1 MAVARLSVGIGKK
14 GKAAPHALYIAREEK
29 YAKTDNDLEKLE
41 FKGHGNMP
49 EWAQNRPNFF
59 WKMSDEHE
67 RKNGTTYRE
76 HVISL
81 PRELTALQRHR
92 LVTDWIEQE
101 INDKHAYQYAIH
113 NPPAVDGGEQPHL
126 HLMFSERLRDSIER
140 EPDIYFKRYNS
151 KNPERGGAKK
161 ANTPKLSADRKADLI
176 AQRERWETLCNKHLE
191 LSGSDARIS
200 MKSLKEQCIE
210 REPFNLTMK
219 QIKSD
224 RYESVYKDLKQA
236 ERSSKLATED
246 VEDLID
252 VAAELKRLTQ
262 PTTAERAMNTANIL
276 FGNPM
281 QAPVP
286 RPKPQ
291 QTDLLQKDEAGRFA
305 STPEPV
311 TMTMTMQSRISNSE
325 KDAAFLA
332 HAIVYFHRMTK
343 ENKDEQEHEN
353 YYFDAEQQKELHELI
368 DVLGDF
374 RTRVGSIITLDTNN
388 FHKDLERDIIKRIN
402 HSSEDIESS
411 KELVQALDIALDP
424 DAHRQRRDE
433 QQNILEQQK
442 SQIRASTA
450 SDNNEPVQT
459 QIRSTMSRKP

>member
-29 YAKTDNDLEKLE
+29 YAKTDDDLEKLE

-49 EWAQNRPNFF
+49 KWAEQKPNFF

-101 INDKHAYQYAIH
+101 IGDKHAYQYAIH
-113 NPPAVDGGEQPHL
+113 NPPAMDGGEQPHL

-161 ANTPKLSADRKADLI
+161 ANTPKLSADRKAELV
-176 AQRERWETLCNKHLE
+176 AQRDRWEQLCNKHLE
-191 LSGSDARIS
+191 LSGTDARIN
-200 MKSLKEQCIE
+200 MKSLKEQGIE

-252 VAAELKRLTQ
+252 VAAELERLTQ
-262 PTTAERAMNTANIL
+262 PTTAERAMNTANVL
-276 FGNPM
+276 FSNSMKLPK
-281 QAPVP
+281 
-286 RPKPQ
+286 PKPQ
-291 QTDLLQKDEAGRFA
+291 QSDLLQKEEAGRFA
-305 STPEPV
+305 THADIEKAVDIYHRATESPDSTDSV
-311 TMTMTMQSRISNSE
+311 
-325 KDAAFLA
+325 
-332 HAIVYFHRMTK
+332 
-343 ENKDEQEHEN
+343 
-353 YYFDAEQQKELHELI
+353 FDATIANKFTERQLELLDDTTGMGTDSRFLTRTALQKPENRELVALLLDPTLEQAKYDKEHNVEQAQAAQKQA
-368 DVLGDF
+368 
-374 RTRVGSIITLDTNN
+374 N
-388 FHKDLERDIIKRIN
+388 DIIAPAATTAAEAKPSPSIM
-402 HSSEDIESS
+402 
-411 KELVQALDIALDP
+411 
-424 DAHRQRRDE
+424 RR
-433 QQNILEQQK
+433 
-442 SQIRASTA
+442 R
-450 SDNNEPVQT
+450 P
-459 QIRSTMSRKP
+459 

>member
-1 MAVARLSVGIGKK
+1 MAVARLSVGVGKK

-29 YAKTDNDLEKLE
+29 YAKPDDDLEKLE

-49 EWAQNRPNFF
+49 KWAQARPNFF

-113 NPPAVDGGEQPHL
+113 NPPAIDGGEQPHL
-126 HLMFSERLRDSIER
+126 HLMFSERLRDGVER
-140 EPDIYFKRYNS
+140 EPDLYFKRHNS
-151 KNPERGGAKK
+151 AHPERGGAKK
-161 ANTPKLSADRKADLI
+161 ANTPKLSADRKADLV
-176 AQRERWETLCNKHLE
+176 AQRERWEQLCNKHLE
-191 LSGSDARIS
+191 LSGTDARIS
-200 MKSLKEQCIE
+200 MKSLKEQGID
-210 REPFNLTMK
+210 REPINLTMK

-252 VAAELKRLTQ
+252 VAAELERLTQ
-262 PTTAERAMNTANIL
+262 SSATTERAMMLVNAI
-276 FGNPM
+276 FGNSM
-281 QAPVP
+281 QK
-286 RPKPQ
+286 PKPKPT
-291 QTDLLQKDEAGRFA
+291 QTDLLQKEEAGRFA

-311 TMTMTMQSRISNSE
+311 TMTMQSRISNSE

-353 YYFDAEQQKELHELI
+353 YYFDAEQQQALQKLTA
-368 DVLGDF
+368 VLGDYKG
-374 RTRVGSIITLDTNN
+374 RQGSIITIETGNYSN
-388 FHKDLERDIIKRIN
+388 DLERDIIKRIN
-402 HSSEDIESS
+402 HSSKDIESS
-411 KELVQALDIALDP
+411 KELAQALDIALDP
-424 DAHRQRRDE
+424 AAHRQRRDE

-442 SQIRASTA
+442 AQIRASTA

>member
-29 YAKTDNDLEKLE
+29 YAKTDDDLEKLE

-49 EWAQNRPNFF
+49 EWAQARPNFF

-81 PRELTALQRHR
+81 PRELTPLQRHR

-113 NPPAVDGGEQPHL
+113 NPPAMDGDEQPHV
-126 HLMFSERLRDSIER
+126 HLMFSERLRDGIER
-140 EPDIYFKRYNS
+140 EPDLYFKRHNA

-161 ANTPKLSADRKADLI
+161 ANTPKLSADRKSELV
-176 AQRERWETLCNKHLE
+176 AQRDRWEQLCNKHLE
-191 LSGSDARIS
+191 LAGSDARIS
-200 MKSLKEQCIE
+200 MKSLKEQGIE

-224 RYESVYKDLKQA
+224 RYKSVYKDLKQA

-252 VAAELKRLTQ
+252 VAAELERLTQ

-286 RPKPQ
+286 RPKPT

-305 STPEPV
+305 THAD
-311 TMTMTMQSRISNSE
+311 IE
-325 KDAAFLA
+325 KAVEIYHQATESPD
-332 HAIVYFHRMTK
+332 VP
-343 ENKDEQEHEN
+343 DSV
-353 YYFDAEQQKELHELI
+353 FDATIANKFTERQLELLDDTAGMGTDIKWITRKALQKPEN
-368 DVLGDF
+368 
-374 RTRVGSIITLDTNN
+374 R
-388 FHKDLERDIIKRIN
+388 
-402 HSSEDIESS
+402 
-411 KELVQALDIALDP
+411 ELVALLLDPTLEQAKYDKEHNVEQAQAAQKQSKDIAALNP
-424 DAHRQRRDE
+424 ATAAETKPSTSIMRR
-433 QQNILEQQK
+433 
-442 SQIRASTA
+442 R
-450 SDNNEPVQT
+450 P
-459 QIRSTMSRKP
+459 

>member
-29 YAKTDNDLEKLE
+29 YAKTDDDLEKLE

-49 EWAQNRPNFF
+49 KWAQARPNFF

-81 PRELTALQRHR
+81 PRELTPLQRHR

-113 NPPAVDGGEQPHL
+113 NPPATDGDEQPHV
-126 HLMFSERLRDSIER
+126 HLMFSERLSDGIER
-140 EPDIYFKRYNS
+140 EPDLYFKRHNA

-161 ANTPKLSADRKADLI
+161 ANTPKKSVERKEELKAMRD
-176 AQRERWETLCNKHLE
+176 RWETLCNKHLE
-191 LSGSDARIS
+191 LAGSDARIS
-200 MKSLKEQCIE
+200 MKSLKEQGID

-252 VAAELKRLTQ
+252 ITAELKRLTQ
-262 PTTAERAMNTANIL
+262 PSAAERAMNTANAL
-276 FGNPM
+276 FGNSM
-281 QAPVP
+281 KL
-286 RPKPQ
+286 PKPKPT
-291 QTDLLQKDEAGRFA
+291 QTDLLQTDEAGRFA

-311 TMTMTMQSRISNSE
+311 TMQSRISNSE

-353 YYFDAEQQKELHELI
+353 YYFDAEQQQALQKLTA
-368 DVLGDF
+368 VLGDYKG
-374 RTRVGSIITLDTNN
+374 RQGSIITIETGNYSN
-388 FHKDLERDIIKRIN
+388 DLERDIIKRIN
-402 HSSEDIESS
+402 HSSKDIESS

-433 QQNILEQQK
+433 QQNLLEQQK
-442 SQIRASTA
+442 AQIRASTA
-450 SDNNEPVQT
+450 SDNNEQVQT
-459 QIRSTMSRKP
+459 QIRSTMRRKP

>member
-1 MAVARLSVGIGKK
+1 MAVARLSVSIGKK

-29 YAKTDNDLEKLE
+29 YAKPDDDLEKLE

-49 EWAQNRPNFF
+49 SWAQDRPSFF

-101 INDKHAYQYAIH
+101 IGDKHAYQYAIH
-113 NPPAVDGGEQPHL
+113 NPPAMDGGEQPHL

-161 ANTPKLSADRKADLI
+161 ANTPKLSADRKAELV
-176 AQRERWETLCNKHLE
+176 AQRDRWEQLCNKHLE
-191 LSGSDARIS
+191 LSGTDARIN
-200 MKSLKEQCIE
+200 MKSLKEQGIE

-252 VAAELKRLTQ
+252 VAAELERLTQ
-262 PTTAERAMNTANIL
+262 PTTAERAMNTANVL
-276 FGNPM
+276 FSNSMKLPK
-281 QAPVP
+281 
-286 RPKPQ
+286 PKPQ
-291 QTDLLQKDEAGRFA
+291 QSDLLQKEEAGRFA
-305 STPEPV
+305 THADIEKAVDIYHRATESPDSTDSV
-311 TMTMTMQSRISNSE
+311 
-325 KDAAFLA
+325 
-332 HAIVYFHRMTK
+332 
-343 ENKDEQEHEN
+343 
-353 YYFDAEQQKELHELI
+353 FDATIANKFTERQLELLDDTTGMGTDSRFLTRTALQKPEN
-368 DVLGDF
+368 
-374 RTRVGSIITLDTNN
+374 R
-388 FHKDLERDIIKRIN
+388 
-402 HSSEDIESS
+402 
-411 KELVQALDIALDP
+411 ELVALLLDP
-424 DAHRQRRDE
+424 T
-433 QQNILEQQK
+433 LEQAKYDKEHNVEQAQAAQK
-442 SQIRASTA
+442 QAKDITA
-450 SDNNEPVQT
+450 PNATTAAET
-459 QIRSTMSRKP
+459 KPSPSIMRRRP

>member
-29 YAKTDNDLEKLE
+29 YAKTDDDLEKLE

-49 EWAQNRPNFF
+49 EWAQARPNFF

-76 HVISL
+76 HVIAL
-81 PRELTALQRHR
+81 PRELDENQRHE
-92 LVTDWIEQE
+92 LVKDWIKSE
-101 INDKHAYQYAIH
+101 IGGKHAYQYAIH
-113 NPPAVDGGEQPHL
+113 NPPAIDGYEQPHV
-126 HLMFSERLRDSIER
+126 HLMFSERLRDGIER
-140 EPDIYFKRYNS
+140 EPDLYFKRYNA
-151 KNPERGGAKK
+151 KHPDRGGAKK
-161 ANTPKLSADRKADLI
+161 ANTPKLLADRKADLV
-176 AQRERWETLCNKHLE
+176 AQRARWETLCNKHLE
-191 LSGSDARIS
+191 LSGTDARIS
-200 MKSLKEQCIE
+200 MKSLKEQGID
-210 REPFNLTMK
+210 REPINLTMK

-252 VAAELKRLTQ
+252 ITAELKRLTQ
-262 PTTAERAMNTANIL
+262 PSAAERAMNTANVL
-276 FGNPM
+276 FSNSMKLPK
-281 QAPVP
+281 
-286 RPKPQ
+286 PKPQ
-291 QTDLLQKDEAGRFA
+291 QSDLLQKDEAGRFA

-311 TMTMTMQSRISNSE
+311 PVPVTMQSRISNDD

-343 ENKDEQEHEN
+343 ENKDEHEHEN
-353 YYFDAEQQKELHELI
+353 YYFDAQQQQALQKLTAVMGE
-368 DVLGDF
+368 F
-374 RTRVGSIITLDTNN
+374 RGTQGSIITIETGNYSN
-388 FHKDLERDIIKRIN
+388 DLERDIIKRIN
-402 HSSEDIESS
+402 HSSKDIESS

-433 QQNILEQQK
+433 QQNILKQQK
-442 SQIRASTA
+442 AQISASTA
-450 SDNNEPVQT
+450 SANIEQVQT
-459 QIRSTMSRKP
+459 QIRSTMTRKP

>member
-29 YAKTDNDLEKLE
+29 YAKSDDDLEKLE

-49 EWAQNRPNFF
+49 DWAQARPNFF

-113 NPPAVDGGEQPHL
+113 NPPAMDGYEQPHV
-126 HLMFSERLRDSIER
+126 HLMFSERLKDGIER
-140 EPDIYFKRYNS
+140 EPDVYFKRYNS
-151 KNPERGGAKK
+151 AHPERGGAKK
-161 ANTPKLSADRKADLI
+161 ANTPKLSADRKAELV
-176 AQRERWETLCNKHLE
+176 AQRDRWEQLCNKHLE

-200 MKSLKEQCIE
+200 MKSLKEQGIE

-252 VAAELKRLTQ
+252 VAAELERLTQ
-262 PTTAERAMNTANIL
+262 TSAGTERAMMLVNAI
-276 FGNPM
+276 FGNSIQP
-281 QAPVP
+281 P
-286 RPKPQ
+286 RPKPT
-291 QTDLLQKDEAGRFA
+291 QTDLLQKEEAGRFA

-311 TMTMTMQSRISNSE
+311 TVQSRISNSD

-353 YYFDAEQQKELHELI
+353 YYFDAQQQQALQKLTA
-368 DVLGDF
+368 VLGEF
-374 RTRVGSIITLDTNN
+374 RGRQGSIITIETGNYSN
-388 FHKDLERDIIKRIN
+388 DLERDIIKRIN
-402 HSSEDIESS
+402 HSSKDIESS

-424 DAHRQRRDE
+424 EAHRQRRDE

-442 SQIRASTA
+442 AQTRASTA

>member
-29 YAKTDNDLEKLE
+29 YAKPDDDLEKLE

-49 EWAQNRPNFF
+49 QWAQARPNFF

-113 NPPAVDGGEQPHL
+113 NPPAIDGGEQPHL
-126 HLMFSERLRDSIER
+126 HLMFSERLRDGVER
-140 EPDIYFKRYNS
+140 EPDLYFKRHNS
-151 KNPERGGAKK
+151 AHPERGGAKK

-252 VAAELKRLTQ
+252 ITAELKRLTQ
-262 PTTAERAMNTANIL
+262 PSAATARAMNTANVL

-286 RPKPQ
+286 RPKPT
-291 QTDLLQKDEAGRFA
+291 QTDLLQTDEAGRFA
-305 STPEPV
+305 THAD
-311 TMTMTMQSRISNSE
+311 IE
-325 KDAAFLA
+325 KAVE
-332 HAIVYFHRMTK
+332 IYHRAT
-343 ENKDEQEHEN
+343 ESPDTLDSV
-353 YYFDAEQQKELHELI
+353 FDATIANKFTERQLELLDDTTGMGTDSRFLTRTALQKPENRELVALLLDPTLEQAKYDKEHNVEQAQAAQKQA
-368 DVLGDF
+368 
-374 RTRVGSIITLDTNN
+374 N
-388 FHKDLERDIIKRIN
+388 DIIAPTATTAAEAKPSPSIM
-402 HSSEDIESS
+402 
-411 KELVQALDIALDP
+411 
-424 DAHRQRRDE
+424 RR
-433 QQNILEQQK
+433 
-442 SQIRASTA
+442 R
-450 SDNNEPVQT
+450 P
-459 QIRSTMSRKP
+459 

>member
-1 MAVARLSVGIGKK
+1 MAVARLSVGVGKK

-29 YAKTDNDLEKLE
+29 YAKPDDDLEKLE

-49 EWAQNRPNFF
+49 KWAQARPNFF

-113 NPPAVDGGEQPHL
+113 NPPAMDGDEQPHV
-126 HLMFSERLRDSIER
+126 HLMFSERLRDGIER
-140 EPDIYFKRYNS
+140 EPDLYFKRHNA

-161 ANTPKLSADRKADLI
+161 ANTPKLSADRKSELV
-176 AQRERWETLCNKHLE
+176 AQRDRWEQLCNKHLE
-191 LSGSDARIS
+191 LAGSDARIS
-200 MKSLKEQCIE
+200 MKSLKEQGIE
-210 REPFNLTMK
+210 REPLNLTMK

-252 VAAELKRLTQ
+252 ITAELKRLTQ
-262 PTTAERAMNTANIL
+262 PSAAERAMNTANAL
-276 FGNPM
+276 FGNSMKLPK
-281 QAPVP
+281 
-286 RPKPQ
+286 PKPQ
-291 QTDLLQKDEAGRFA
+291 QSDLLQKDEAGRFA

-311 TMTMTMQSRISNSE
+311 PVTMQSRISNSE

-353 YYFDAEQQKELHELI
+353 YYFDAEQQQALQKLTA
-368 DVLGDF
+368 VLGDYKG
-374 RTRVGSIITLDTNN
+374 RQGSIIKIETGNYSN
-388 FHKDLERDIIKRIN
+388 DLERDIIKRIN
-402 HSSEDIESS
+402 HSSKDIESS
-411 KELVQALDIALDP
+411 KELAQALDIALDP
-424 DAHRQRRDE
+424 AAHRQRRDE

-442 SQIRASTA
+442 AQTRVSTA
-450 SDNNEPVQT
+450 SDNNEQVQT

>member
-29 YAKTDNDLEKLE
+29 YAKPDDDLEKLE

-49 EWAQNRPNFF
+49 SWAQDRPSFF

-113 NPPAVDGGEQPHL
+113 NPPAVDGGEQPHV
-126 HLMFSERLRDSIER
+126 HLMFSERLRDGIER
-140 EPDIYFKRYNS
+140 EPDLYFKRHNS
-151 KNPERGGAKK
+151 AHPERGGAKK
-161 ANTPKLSADRKADLI
+161 ANTPKLSADRKADLV
-176 AQRERWETLCNKHLE
+176 AQRARWETLCNKHLE
-191 LSGSDARIS
+191 LSGTDARIS
-200 MKSLKEQCIE
+200 MKSLKEQGID
-210 REPFNLTMK
+210 REPINLTMK

-252 VAAELKRLTQ
+252 VAAELERLTQ
-262 PTTAERAMNTANIL
+262 SSAAERAMNTANVL
-276 FGNPM
+276 FSNSMKLPK
-281 QAPVP
+281 
-286 RPKPQ
+286 PKPQ
-291 QTDLLQKDEAGRFA
+291 QSDLLQKEEAGRFA

-311 TMTMTMQSRISNSE
+311 TMTMQSRISNSE

-353 YYFDAEQQKELHELI
+353 YYFDAQQQQALQKLTA
-368 DVLGDF
+368 VLGEF
-374 RTRVGSIITLDTNN
+374 RGTQGSIITIETGNYSN
-388 FHKDLERDIIKRIN
+388 DLERDIIKRIN
-402 HSSEDIESS
+402 HSSKDIESS

-424 DAHRQRRDE
+424 EAHRQRRDE

-442 SQIRASTA
+442 AQTRASTA

>member
-29 YAKTDNDLEKLE
+29 YAKPDDDLEKLE

-49 EWAQNRPNFF
+49 SWAQDRPSFF

-81 PRELTALQRHR
+81 PRELTPNERHD
-92 LVTDWIEQE
+92 LVKDWIEQE

-113 NPPAVDGGEQPHL
+113 NPPAIDGKEQPHV
-126 HLMFSERLRDSIER
+126 HLMFSERLRDGIER
-140 EPDIYFKRYNS
+140 EPDLYFKRHNA

-161 ANTPKLSADRKADLI
+161 ANTPKLSADRKAELV
-176 AQRERWETLCNKHLE
+176 AQRDRWEQLCNKHLE
-191 LSGSDARIS
+191 LSGTDARIN
-200 MKSLKEQCIE
+200 MKSLKEQGIE

-252 VAAELKRLTQ
+252 VAAELERLTQ
-262 PTTAERAMNTANIL
+262 TSAGTERAMMLVNAI
-276 FGNPM
+276 FGNSIQP
-281 QAPVP
+281 P
-286 RPKPQ
+286 RPKPT
-291 QTDLLQKDEAGRFA
+291 QTDLLQKEEAGRFA

-311 TMTMTMQSRISNSE
+311 TVQSRISNSD

-353 YYFDAEQQKELHELI
+353 YYFDAEQQQALQKLTA
-368 DVLGDF
+368 VLGEF
-374 RTRVGSIITLDTNN
+374 RGTQGSIITIETGNYSN
-388 FHKDLERDIIKRIN
+388 DLERDIIKRIN
-402 HSSEDIESS
+402 HSSKDIESS

-433 QQNILEQQK
+433 QQNILKQQK
-442 SQIRASTA
+442 AQISASTVSA
-450 SDNNEPVQT
+450 NIEQVQT
-459 QIRSTMSRKP
+459 QNRSTMRRKP

>member
-1 MAVARLSVGIGKK
+1 MARDKNPFAIPNQAKPDKNKRAKNMAVARLSVGVGKK

-29 YAKTDNDLEKLE
+29 YAKTDDDLEKLE

-49 EWAQNRPNFF
+49 KWAEQKPNFF

-101 INDKHAYQYAIH
+101 IGDKHAYQYAIH

-161 ANTPKLSADRKADLI
+161 ANTPKLSADRKAELV
-176 AQRERWETLCNKHLE
+176 AQRDRWEQLCNKHLE
-191 LSGSDARIS
+191 LSGTDARIN
-200 MKSLKEQCIE
+200 MKSLKEQGIE

-252 VAAELKRLTQ
+252 VAAELERLTQ
-262 PTTAERAMNTANIL
+262 PTTAERAMNTANVL
-276 FGNPM
+276 FSNSMKLPK
-281 QAPVP
+281 
-286 RPKPQ
+286 PKPQ
-291 QTDLLQKDEAGRFA
+291 QSDLLQKEEAGRFA
-305 STPEPV
+305 THADIEKAVDIYHRATESPDSTDSVFDALIANKFTERQLELLDDTAGMGTDSRFLTRTALQKPENRELVALLLDPTLEQAKYDKEHNVEQAQAAQKQSKDITAPNATVAAETKTSTPI
-311 TMTMTMQSRISNSE
+311 M
-325 KDAAFLA
+325 
-332 HAIVYFHRMTK
+332 
-343 ENKDEQEHEN
+343 
-353 YYFDAEQQKELHELI
+353 
-368 DVLGDF
+368 
-374 RTRVGSIITLDTNN
+374 
-388 FHKDLERDIIKRIN
+388 
-402 HSSEDIESS
+402 
-411 KELVQALDIALDP
+411 
-424 DAHRQRRDE
+424 RR
-433 QQNILEQQK
+433 
-442 SQIRASTA
+442 R
-450 SDNNEPVQT
+450 P
-459 QIRSTMSRKP
+459 

>member
-29 YAKTDNDLEKLE
+29 YAKTDDDLEKLE

-49 EWAQNRPNFF
+49 KWAQARPNFF

-81 PRELTALQRHR
+81 PRELTPRQRHE
-92 LVTDWIEQE
+92 LVSAWIEQE

-113 NPPAVDGGEQPHL
+113 NPPAMDGDEQPHV
-126 HLMFSERLRDSIER
+126 HLMFSERLRDGIER
-140 EPDIYFKRYNS
+140 EPDLYFKRYNA
-151 KNPERGGAKK
+151 KHPDRGGAKK
-161 ANTPKLSADRKADLI
+161 ANTPKLSADRKAELI
-176 AQRERWETLCNKHLE
+176 EQRDRWEQLCNKHLE
-191 LSGSDARIS
+191 LAGSDARIN
-200 MKSLKEQCIE
+200 MKSLKEQGIE
-210 REPFNLTMK
+210 REPLNLTMK

-252 VAAELKRLTQ
+252 ITAELKRLTQ
-262 PTTAERAMNTANIL
+262 PSAAERAMNTANAL
-276 FGNPM
+276 FGNSMKLPK
-281 QAPVP
+281 
-286 RPKPQ
+286 PKPQ
-291 QTDLLQKDEAGRFA
+291 QSDLLQKDEAGRFA

-311 TMTMTMQSRISNSE
+311 TMQSRISNSD

-332 HAIVYFHRMTK
+332 HAIVYCHRMTK
-343 ENKDEQEHEN
+343 ENKDELEHED
-353 YYFDAEQQKELHELI
+353 YYFDAEQQKELNELI
-368 DVLGDF
+368 GVLGDF

-388 FHKDLERDIIKRIN
+388 FYKDLERDIIKKIN

-424 DAHRQRRDE
+424 AAHRQRRDE

-442 SQIRASTA
+442 AQIRASTA
-450 SDNNEPVQT
+450 SDNNEQVQT

>member
-29 YAKTDNDLEKLE
+29 YAKPDNDLEKLE

-81 PRELTALQRHR
+81 PRELTPLERHR

-101 INDKHAYQYAIH
+101 IGDKHAYQYAIH
-113 NPPAVDGGEQPHL
+113 NPPAMDGDEQPHV

-191 LSGSDARIS
+191 LSGTDARIS
-200 MKSLKEQCIE
+200 MKSLKEQGIE

-252 VAAELKRLTQ
+252 VAAELERLTQ
-262 PTTAERAMNTANIL
+262 SSATTARAMNMANIL
-276 FGNPM
+276 FGKPM

-286 RPKPQ
+286 KPKPT

-311 TMTMTMQSRISNSE
+311 PVTMQSRISSSD

-343 ENKDEQEHEN
+343 ENKDEHEHEN
-353 YYFDAEQQKELHELI
+353 YYFDAQQQQALQKLTAVMGE
-368 DVLGDF
+368 F
-374 RTRVGSIITLDTNN
+374 RGTQGSIITIETGNYSN
-388 FHKDLERDIIKRIN
+388 DLERDIIKRIN

-433 QQNILEQQK
+433 QQNLLEQQK
-442 SQIRASTA
+442 AQIRASTA
-450 SDNNEPVQT
+450 SDNNEQVQT
-459 QIRSTMSRKP
+459 QIRSTMRRKP

>member
-29 YAKTDNDLEKLE
+29 YAKPDDDLEKLE

-49 EWAQNRPNFF
+49 SWAQDRPSFF

-81 PRELTALQRHR
+81 PRELTPNERHD
-92 LVTDWIEQE
+92 LVKDWIEQE

-113 NPPAVDGGEQPHL
+113 NPPAIDGKEQPHV
-126 HLMFSERLRDSIER
+126 HLMFSERLRDGIER
-140 EPDIYFKRYNS
+140 EPDLYFKRHNA

-161 ANTPKLSADRKADLI
+161 ANTPKLSADRKAELV
-176 AQRERWETLCNKHLE
+176 AQRDRWEQLCNKHLE

-200 MKSLKEQCIE
+200 MKSLKEQGIE

-252 VAAELKRLTQ
+252 VAAELERLTQ
-262 PTTAERAMNTANIL
+262 TSAGTERAMMLVNAI
-276 FGNPM
+276 FGNSIQP
-281 QAPVP
+281 P
-286 RPKPQ
+286 RPKPT
-291 QTDLLQKDEAGRFA
+291 QTDLLQKEEAGRFA

-311 TMTMTMQSRISNSE
+311 TVQSRISNSD

-353 YYFDAEQQKELHELI
+353 YYFDAQQQQALQKLTA
-368 DVLGDF
+368 VLGEF
-374 RTRVGSIITLDTNN
+374 RGRQGSIITIETGNYSN
-388 FHKDLERDIIKRIN
+388 DLERDIIKRIN
-402 HSSEDIESS
+402 HSSKDIESS

-433 QQNILEQQK
+433 QQNILKQQK
-442 SQIRASTA
+442 AQISASTVSA
-450 SDNNEPVQT
+450 NIEQVQT
-459 QIRSTMSRKP
+459 QNRSTMRRKP